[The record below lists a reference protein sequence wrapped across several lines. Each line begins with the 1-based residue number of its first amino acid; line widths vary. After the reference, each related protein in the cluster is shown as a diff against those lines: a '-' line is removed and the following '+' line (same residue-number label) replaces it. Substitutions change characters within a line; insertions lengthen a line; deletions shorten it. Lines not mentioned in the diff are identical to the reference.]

1 MSPTSSNDS
10 ALKMLPTKVRS
21 WLADR
26 LDRRYVKRSEYDR
39 LATRLAAQTARE
51 PDRARPHVRLG
62 EACSIDPYV
71 TMWARADAPISVGSH
86 TKIYRGGEFQG
97 PVTIGAKTFINR
109 DVYVRAGAVIGNDCS
124 IGPFVRIITDTHE
137 MGPARHRAGKLTVLP
152 VSIQDGCWIGAGVI
166 VLPGVTIG
174 AGSVVAAGAVV
185 VSDVP
190 PNTLVGGIPAR
201 PIRSLDG

>member
-1 MSPTSSNDS
+1 M
-10 ALKMLPTKVRS
+10 VRR

-39 LATRLAAQTARE
+39 LAAQLAERTARVVE
-51 PDRARPHVRLG
+51 RARPHVRLG
-62 EACSIDPYV
+62 VSCSVDPTV
-71 TMWARADAPISVGSH
+71 TTWARADAPISFGAH

-97 PVTIGAKTFINR
+97 PVTVGSKTFINR
-109 DVYVRAGAVIGNDCS
+109 DVYVRAGAVIGDDCS

-152 VSIQDGCWIGAGVI
+152 VRIEDGCWLGAGVI

-185 VSDVP
+185 ASDVP
-190 PNTLVGGIPAR
+190 PNTLVGGVTAK
-201 PIRSLDG
+201 PIRSLNA